1 MHFYI
6 FSNAFLQIWIPY
18 IQSVIYSDNL
28 RTYSK
33 IPVWF
38 LEKSINKHSFLSK
51 SMALLTFIA
60 FTFRRVKWKSPSCL
74 RLFATPWAI
83 QSMEFSRS
91 EYWSGDFPSPG
102 YLPNPATEPGSP
114 ALQVDSLPAEIS
126 GKPKN
131 TGVGSLIFLQQIFL
145 TQELNCDLL
154 HWRRIFYQLNYQGSP
169 LGGYSRLKLKI
180 YHQGFYKATWIFQNR
195 HSLRLFPVTFV
206 LFLSYLFANTFVLV
220 LRNYLPITHAA
231 INYALKFTLTRH
243 LKSKSK
249 ANFKSNYTSI

>member
-1 MHFYI
+1 
-6 FSNAFLQIWIPY
+6 
-18 IQSVIYSDNL
+18 
-28 RTYSK
+28 
-33 IPVWF
+33 
-38 LEKSINKHSFLSK
+38 
-51 SMALLTFIA
+51 MALLTFIA
-60 FTFRRVKWKSPSCL
+60 FTFRRVKWKGPSCL
-74 RLFATPWAI
+74 RLFATPWTI

-91 EYWSGDFPSPG
+91 EYWSGYFPTPG
-102 YLPNPATEPGSP
+102 YLPNPGIELGSP

-145 TQELNCDLL
+145 TQELNWDIL
-154 HWRRIFYQLNYQGSP
+154 HCRRILYQLNYQESP
-169 LGGYSRLKLKI
+169 LGGYSSLKLKV
-180 YHQGFYKATWIFQNR
+180 YHQGFYKVTWIFQNR
-195 HSLRLFPVTFV
+195 HSLRLFSVTFV

-220 LRNYLPITHAA
+220 LRNYFPITHGA

>member
-1 MHFYI
+1 MHLYI
-6 FSNAFLQIWIPY
+6 FSNAFPQIWIPC

-28 RTYSK
+28 RAYSK

-74 RLFATPWAI
+74 RLFATHGLYSPWN
-83 QSMEFSRS
+83 
-91 EYWSGDFPSPG
+91 SPG
-102 YLPNPATEPGSP
+102 
-114 ALQVDSLPAEIS
+114 Q
-126 GKPKN
+126 N
-131 TGVGSLIFLQQIFL
+131 TGVRISLLQGIFPSQG
-145 TQELNCDLL
+145 LNWDLL
-154 HWRRIFYQLNYQGSP
+154 HCRRILYQLNYQGSP
-169 LGGYSRLKLKI
+169 LGWYSSLKLKV
-180 YHQGFYKATWIFQNR
+180 YHQGFYKAIWIFQNR
-195 HSLRLFPVTFV
+195 HSLRLFSVTFV
-206 LFLSYLFANTFVLV
+206 LFLSDLFANTFVLV
-220 LRNYLPITHAA
+220 LRNYFPITHAA